1 MDFKKFTAG
10 KVVYGTDSNP
20 MEMNPPEKQ
29 ESNVCFYDP
38 ILKKILN
45 N

>member
-10 KVVYGTDSNP
+10 KLAYGTDSIP
-20 MEMNPPEKQ
+20 TEKQ

-38 ILKKILN
+38 KLKNILMD
-45 N
+45 

>member
-10 KVVYGTDSNP
+10 KLAYGTDSIP
-20 MEMNPPEKQ
+20 VEKQ
-29 ESNVCFYDP
+29 ESNVCFSDP
-38 ILKKILN
+38 NLKKILN